1 MMEIVS
7 MQGRITIDSA
17 DQMRRR
23 LANAL
28 RTHPALVAVDRRDRV
43 LAFAWATPFRAR
55 SAYRATVE
63 DSVYVDGRARGVIA
77 SAMRS

>member
-1 MMEIVS
+1 MKEIVS

-28 RTHPALVAVDRRDRV
+28 RTHPMLVAVD
-43 LAFAWATPFRAR
+43 L
-55 SAYRATVE
+55 S
-63 DSVYVDGRARGVIA
+63 A
-77 SAMRS
+77 SAGHAAHPERHSAATGLPPKSY